1 MTSGDL
7 INLPISEL
15 APLLRNRTVS
25 PVEATSAYLKRI
37 GELNDK
43 LKAFITADTE
53 GAMSAARVAETEMA
67 EGKYR
72 GPLHGVP
79 VSLKDLFRAKGLL
92 TTNGSLAYKDSV
104 PDEDATVVSRL
115 RDAGAVILGKDN
127 LYGFAMGLT
136 VQPPYGMFR
145 NPWGQE
151 HSPGGSSSG
160 TGVAVP
166 ARMSAGGLGSDTGG
180 SIRIPASYCGLV
192 GPKPTWGLVSDYGAF
207 PLSYSLD
214 TAGPITRTAEDAA
227 LLLQAIAGHD
237 PRATV
242 PVHAPQYDYQAGL
255 PQPVQDLRLG
265 VAKELFPHPDL
276 DTDVQQSVQTAM
288 LRFEELGCSLQEV
301 SIPQATFA
309 PAIYTG
315 IAEPEVVSRKWDDL
329 VGSNGGTRY
338 QHADPIAGIRSDSR
352 KLYVSRKAG
361 PASGHRPGQRC
372 LGRGRHSDNS
382 NQYRR
387 RTPSRQHPHPK
398 HTREGTGY
406 QAYLHLPIQSNGPPR
421 ADLAVRV
428 YNKPTPNRASARRQL
443 LCRRTA
449 PSTGTPLPAEY
460 RLAHAP
466 AAGLIPGQERRALVD
481 FILGCDIGGT
491 FTDFVVFNTETGESL
506 VDKCLTTP
514 GDPAQGV
521 MHGIANLKEKL
532 PGLDRD
538 TGIVIHATTL
548 TANAVLERKGSATTL
563 LCTRGFP
570 HILAARR
577 HQRVST
583 YELFADAPPPLVP
596 QRQIFEVSE
605 RTYSDG
611 RILTPVAEDEVRALA
626 RELREDAQVES
637 VAIVFLHSYANP
649 HNEQEAARVLVE
661 EWPEAVVSL
670 SSDVLPEFREYE

>member
-43 LKAFITADTE
+43 LKAFITVDTE

-79 VSLKDLFRAKGLL
+79 VSLKDLFRTKGLL

-127 LYGFAMGLT
+127 LYEFAMGLT

-160 TGVAVP
+160 TGVAVA

-192 GPKPTWGLVSDYGAF
+192 GLKPTWGLVSDYGAF

-265 VAKELFPHPDL
+265 VVKELFPHPDL

-329 VGSNGGTRY
+329 VGSSEVLDTNTRTRLTASALIPASFTFLAR
-338 QHADPIAGIRSDSR
+338 QARRLVTDQVSDALVEVDALIIPTSTGAAPLLDSTPTRSIREKVVGIRR
-352 KLYVSRKAG
+352 TYTCLFNLTG
-361 PASGHRPGQRC
+361 HPALTLPCGFTTSQ
-372 LGRGRHSDNS
+372 
-382 NQYRR
+382 
-387 RTPSRQHPHPK
+387 
-398 HTREGTGY
+398 
-406 QAYLHLPIQSNGPPR
+406 LPIGLQLVGNYF
-421 ADLAVRV
+421 ADG
-428 YNKPTPNRASARRQL
+428 L
-443 LCRRTA
+443 L
-449 PSTGTPLPAEY
+449 L
-460 RLAHAP
+460 RLAHHY
-466 AAGLIPGQERRALVD
+466 QQNTDWHTRR
-481 FILGCDIGGT
+481 
-491 FTDFVVFNTETGESL
+491 
-506 VDKCLTTP
+506 
-514 GDPAQGV
+514 
-521 MHGIANLKEKL
+521 
-532 PGLDRD
+532 
-538 TGIVIHATTL
+538 
-548 TANAVLERKGSATTL
+548 
-563 LCTRGFP
+563 
-570 HILAARR
+570 
-577 HQRVST
+577 
-583 YELFADAPPPLVP
+583 PPV
-596 QRQIFEVSE
+596 
-605 RTYSDG
+605 
-611 RILTPVAEDEVRALA
+611 
-626 RELREDAQVES
+626 
-637 VAIVFLHSYANP
+637 
-649 HNEQEAARVLVE
+649 
-661 EWPEAVVSL
+661 
-670 SSDVLPEFREYE
+670 